1 MKTILHL
8 ACSPRGRDAFSRLI
22 SDELVERLRAR
33 HPGARVVLRDLAAE
47 PPPLVDAGFSAA
59 ILAGPGEPGPA
70 LAASETY
77 IAELEAADAVAI
89 ATPMHNFGVPAALK
103 AWVDQIVRIHRTFRS
118 TPQGKVGLLAD
129 RPVFVA
135 ISSGGWFTGPTPTGA
150 PAQPDF
156 LRPYLRTVFE
166 TIGIRSVA
174 FATIEG
180 ATRGPEFAE
189 RALAAARARIAE
201 MAP

>member
-1 MKTILHL
+1 M
-8 ACSPRGRDAFSRLI
+8 CSS
-22 SDELVERLRAR
+22 
-33 HPGARVVLRDLAAE
+33 DLAEVARAD
-47 PPPLVDAGFSAA
+47 PVADRRRGDAHHRGH
-59 ILAGPGEPGPA
+59 GGHGV
-70 LAASETY
+70 
-77 IAELEAADAVAI
+77 EAADAVAI

-180 ATRGPEFAE
+180 AKRGPEFAE